1 MKLLSGNS
9 NKNLSLKISKF
20 LKNKLINSSIKKFSD
35 GEIYIEIHE
44 NIRGNSIFIIQSISS
59 PANDNLMELLL
70 CIDALKRSS
79 AKNITAVIPYFGYAR
94 QDRKVV
100 PRTSIS
106 AKMVSNLITKAGA
119 DRVVTL
125 DLHSG
130 QIQGFFDIPVD
141 NLFATPIFARHIKK
155 RIRSKNLI
163 CVAPDVGGTARA
175 RALGK
180 MLNVGLA
187 IVDKR
192 RPAPGK
198 AEVMNVI
205 GNVSNKTCI
214 IVDDII
220 DSGGT
225 IVSAAKILK
234 EKGAKDVHVYV
245 SHGVLSGNAVEK
257 IKKSKIKNL
266 VITDTIDNSQK
277 LKKANNIEILTISN
291 LVGEAI
297 KRISNS
303 TSVSDLFN

>member
-1 MKLLSGNS
+1 MKILTGNS
-9 NKNLSLKISKF
+9 NKNLSHKISKY
-20 LKNKLINSSIKKFSD
+20 LKNKLVNSSIRKFSD
-35 GEIYIEIHE
+35 GEIYIELNE
-44 NIRGNSIFIIQSISS
+44 NIRGNSIFIIQSVSS
-59 PANDNLMELLL
+59 PA
-70 CIDALKRSS
+70 
-79 AKNITAVIPYFGYAR
+79 
-94 QDRKVV
+94 
-100 PRTSIS
+100 TSIS
-106 AKMVSNLITKAGA
+106 AKLVSNLITNSGA

-141 NLFATPIFARHIKK
+141 NLFATPIFARHIKRK
-155 RIRSKNLI
+155 IKTKNMI

-198 AEVMNVI
+198 SVVMNVI
-205 GNVSNKTCI
+205 GNVKDKTCI

-225 IVSAAKILK
+225 IVNAAKILK
-234 EKGAKDVHVYV
+234 QRGARDVHVYV
-245 SHGVLSGNAVEK
+245 SHGVLSGDAVEK
-257 IKKSKIKNL
+257 IRKSQIKNL

-277 LKKANNIEILTISN
+277 VKKAKNIEILTISN